1 MKTAMKKLGR
11 FTQMRRLT
19 LMALSA
25 ALVVLFAGGC
35 AVGAV
40 TPEGNW
46 SDPVYDGEQYIYFAG
61 GEGFLARVDTE
72 TRIADNTWR
81 YPGVD
86 GLGSIYGTPIIDD
99 GVIYAVG
106 YRRSGSDIVSELVA
120 VNIENSQPVWVGVQ
134 LNTNVLAGLAVTDDT
149 ILVGTGTF
157 EDSLAAGHLVTY
169 DRATGR
175 ELGRLELADE
185 LWGGI
190 TVVDNSVAY
199 FGTLGGTLYAVDV
212 TGNAPEMLWTFDVGA
227 PIAGQPL
234 VEGDRLYIGA
244 LSDDNSIYGLD
255 IEDRA
260 AGREL
265 TSNEWTLD
273 AGGWVWADPVI
284 LDGVLYIATLEGELY
299 ALQPND
305 GQTIWSTPAD
315 IESAITA
322 PPALVPQANDGP
334 PLLAVSAYNQD
345 IFLVATDSGSVSGRA
360 FSTTNGVS
368 SSPLVEDGFLYTGT
382 LGGQIL
388 IFNTFSL
395 ALEACFEYDLGRCSN

>member
-1 MKTAMKKLGR
+1 
-11 FTQMRRLT
+11 MRRLT

-25 ALVVLFAGGC
+25 ALVILFAGGC

-61 GEGFLARVDTE
+61 GEGFLVRFDTE
-72 TRIADNTWR
+72 AREEDRWR

-120 VNIENSQPVWVGVQ
+120 VTIDTDGDDENGDQPGLAWIGVQ

-157 EDSLAAGHLVTY
+157 EDSLAAGHLVTF

-175 ELGRLELADE
+175 ELGERLELDDE

-199 FGTLGGTLYAVDV
+199 FGTLGGTLYAVDL
-212 TGNAPEMLWTFDVGA
+212 TGNAPERILWTFDVGA

-234 VEGDRLYIGA
+234 VEGDRLYVGT

-260 AGREL
+260 VGGEL
-265 TSNEWTLD
+265 TSNEWTLS
-273 AGGWVWADPVI
+273 AEGWVWADPVI

-305 GQTIWSTPAD
+305 GQTIWAAPAD

-345 IFLVATDSGSVSGRA
+345 IFLVTTDSGSVSGRVFA
-360 FSTTNGVS
+360 TTNGVS

-388 IFNTFSL
+388 VFNTFSL
-395 ALEACFEYDLGRCSN
+395 ALEDCFEYDLAICSN